1 MERRRLAFT
10 GREMAA
16 MTTTSERVE
25 VIRMRKLKVHRRGYV
40 RRTPS
45 GKVIRVKPTVYYMK
59 DRGAPGRGPRVIPPL
74 KEGAL
79 GGPGFFEKSHAEQER
94 IVFERARKVGE
105 RRVIGELR
113 ALQVFFKRTKPEYA
127 KRALELSRRVAGSFR
142 GTEEVPFPE
151 GFSKSTRTSSSRHA
165 SRSL

>member
-25 VIRMRKLKVHRRGYV
+25 VIRMRKLKVHQRGYV
-40 RRTPS
+40 
-45 GKVIRVKPTVYYMK
+45 
-59 DRGAPGRGPRVIPPL
+59 
-74 KEGAL
+74 
-79 GGPGFFEKSHAEQER
+79 
-94 IVFERARKVGE
+94 
-105 RRVIGELR
+105 
-113 ALQVFFKRTKPEYA
+113 RTKPEYA
-127 KRALELSRRVAGSFR
+127 KRALELSRKVAGSFR